1 MEQVSYNKEK
11 DTLIHLGDIIT
22 KGPHAGSLSVLSFLS
37 TNNITGV
44 RGNNDQKVIEWRAWF
59 EWIGRSEAGV
69 SPQWL
74 LDLEDKWKE
83 GNLDGKLENDSDTE
97 VWVENQMREGTT
109 DHKWWSKIP
118 KGWKLFSDHYR
129 IARYVPLHD
138 FLVIVN
144 ILTDVKGRCQRATTN
159 ISSLCH

>member
-1 MEQVSYNKEK
+1 LKQVSYDKEK

-22 KGPHAGSLSVLSFLS
+22 KGSHAGSLSVLSFLS

-44 RGNNDQKVIEWRAWF
+44 RGNNDQKVIEWRAWL
-59 EWIGRSEAGV
+59 EWIGASGAGV
-69 SPQWL
+69 GPRWL
-74 LDLEDKWKE
+74 LDLEEKWDE

-97 VWVENQMREGTT
+97 VWVENQVREGTT
-109 DHKWWSKIP
+109 DHEWWSKIP

-129 IARYVPLHD
+129 IARYVPLLD
-138 FLVIVN
+138 FLVIGNV
-144 ILTDVKGRCQRATTN
+144 LTDGKGRCQRTTTN